1 MISWKVSEAL
11 QELEKQQY
19 YFHVPGQRSSETWL
33 IYFHCSWAVL
43 GKPPSSGSWVSS
55 SKSTLSFM
63 VQKLKRQKSF
73 GRPAKWWVPN
83 TTITF
88 KAFLLKWVLLVGFYY
103 ACKLTLREHITKL
116 LKLRY
121 IHLLEAQVQAL
132 PLWSHEILR

>member
-1 MISWKVSEAL
+1 MKSIWSTARIRKAAVLFPCARA
-11 QELEKQQY
+11 EKQWNMT
-19 YFHVPGQRSSETWL
+19 H

-83 TTITF
+83 ITITF